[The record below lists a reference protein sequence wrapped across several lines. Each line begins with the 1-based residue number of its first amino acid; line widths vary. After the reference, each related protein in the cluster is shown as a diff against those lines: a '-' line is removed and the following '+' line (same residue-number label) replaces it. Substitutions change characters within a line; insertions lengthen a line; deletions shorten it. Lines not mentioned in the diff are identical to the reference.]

1 MFDQSGLS
9 QYINIIMMMLML
21 SLTVNNYVTRIYVTI
36 Q

>member
-9 QYINIIMMMLML
+9 QFINIIMMMLML
-21 SLTVNNYVTRIYVTI
+21 SLTVKNDVTRIYVTS